1 MWRSPS
7 LTIAKE
13 CKQMS
18 LFSHFLR
25 KVACNDLH
33 HDCLQHLAVLKRC
46 KSKNRFVDIGVH
58 HEQAVSTYVDFSE
71 KTKKMNILKNSVKES
86 DKKSIENQEKTVTS
100 LDKDIEPMIKVVSN
114 ETQMTNS
121 SPDIIPGKGPPPE
134 PPIDCCM
141 TGCVTC
147 VWIQYAEELRDYYAA
162 DGNERARKEIEK
174 IENPSL
180 KAFIK
185 LELGL

>member
-1 MWRSPS
+1 MWRNPS
-7 LTIAKE
+7 LTIAKK
-13 CKQMS
+13 CKQTS
-18 LFSHFLR
+18 SFSPFL
-25 KVACNDLH
+25 KTGVCNNVQQG
-33 HDCLQHLAVLKRC
+33 CLKHLAVSKMC
-46 KSKNRFVDIGVH
+46 KSKDGFVHMGVN
-58 HEQAVSTYVDFSE
+58 HEQSMSTHTDLLDQ
-71 KTKKMNILKNSVKES
+71 TKKTNILKNSVKDS
-86 DKKSIENQEKTVTS
+86 DKKSIENQEKNVAP

-114 ETQMTNS
+114 ESVMTNS

-141 TGCVTC
+141 TGCVNC

-162 DGNERARKEIEK
+162 DGNERAKIEVEK

-185 LELGL
+185 LELGF